1 MTSLPSKTILQP
13 KRNSPRRAEPPCQAH
28 LAEADKISPGN
39 AYTDFVRYL
48 NKAGCDSLD
57 YATDRDDVE
66 AKLNKYYK
74 R

>member
-1 MTSLPSKTILQP
+1 MLFTGALNGMTSLPPKKIQP
-13 KRNSPRRAEPPCQAH
+13 KRNSNSLRRAEPPARFMLWRC
-28 LAEADKISPGN
+28 EG
-39 AYTDFVRYL
+39 RGG
-48 NKAGCDSLD
+48 GCDSLD

>member
-1 MTSLPSKTILQP
+1 M
-13 KRNSPRRAEPPCQAH
+13 
-28 LAEADKISPGN
+28 AEADKISPDN
-39 AYTDFVRYL
+39 AYTNFVRYL

>member
-1 MTSLPSKTILQP
+1 MK
-13 KRNSPRRAEPPCQAH
+13 K
-28 LAEADKISPGN
+28 N
-39 AYTDFVRYL
+39 APNFFSSI
-48 NKAGCDSLD
+48 KKGEAGCDSLD